1 MQTSKKPYPGTQAV
15 LRAIQLLKVFT
26 DLESELT
33 LNEICERAG
42 LNRTTTYRLLSALES
57 EGFVTH
63 DPIRDQYRLGS
74 ELIVMGSRAVQA
86 NPLRTVAHPALVH
99 LAQKTGEMASLELLE
114 GDKSLILDEVKG
126 HKQKRLNTSIG
137 NLWPAHATSTGK
149 VLLAQLPPCERVGRL
164 MFPLTAVTPYTI
176 TDQEQFEATL
186 QEARANGYAQAI
198 DELEVGLTEVAI
210 PVFNHRSEAVA
221 AVSVGGPTARL
232 PKGKLAGLLSM
243 VQETAHHISL
253 QLGYRPA

>member
-15 LRAIQLLKVFT
+15 LRAMQLLKVFT
-26 DLESELT
+26 DLEPERS
-33 LNEICERAG
+33 LNEICENTG

-63 DPIRDQYRLGS
+63 DPIRDHYRLGS
-74 ELIVMGSRAVQA
+74 ELIVMGSRAVRS

-114 GDKSLILDEVKG
+114 GDKTIILDEVKG

-149 VLLAQLPPCERVGRL
+149 ILLAQLSPRERLGRL
-164 MFPLTAVTPYTI
+164 LFPLTAVTPHTI
-176 TDQEQFEATL
+176 TEQAQLEAAL
-186 QEARANGYAQAI
+186 QEAQQNGYAQAV
-198 DELEVGLTEVAI
+198 DELEVGLTEVAA
-210 PVFNHRSEAVA
+210 PVLNHRQEAVA
-221 AVSVGGPTARL
+221 AVSVGGPTVRL
-232 PKGKLAGLLSM
+232 PRAKLLGLVGM

-253 QLGYRPA
+253 QLGYRP